1 MNAARAELRALHDA
15 IVFFDAETL
24 VTRKEPQMNDFHKK
38 RYERLEK
45 NYAEMFKDV
54 LRLGKDDA
62 DVTTRMVH
70 DLIQATLEISRSIP
84 NKTLKGNFFSPLP
97 DYGDLMKLEDFQAHC
112 RDGFID
118 HDGYGHPAGCES
130 GFYDVRAQLRMDP
143 NVTIIPSECDD
154 IPLGTSHVV
163 WFNR

>member
-1 MNAARAELRALHDA
+1 MGA
-15 IVFFDAETL
+15 

-54 LRLGKDDA
+54 LRLGKDYA

-70 DLIQATLEISRSIP
+70 DLIQATVEISRSIP

-97 DYGDLMKLEDFQAHC
+97 NYGDLMKLEHFQQHC
-112 RDGFID
+112 KDGFFTD
-118 HDGYGHPAGCES
+118 YDGTGNPVGCEN
-130 GFYDVRAQLRMDP
+130 GFYEGQLRMDP
-143 NVTIIPSECDD
+143 NVTIRPSECDD
-154 IPLGTSHVV
+154 VPEGTTHVM
-163 WFNR
+163 WFNK